1 MGTRSETGRHV
12 VALRIAR
19 GMTQGELARAA
30 HVHIRTV
37 VRSEQGEPIGQASR
51 DRLAAVLGPLAHDRI
66 AVRAWA
72 DSQPPLPADASPALV
87 ARYARN
93 LSVGDA
99 AERIGIT
106 RHALRRAER
115 GEVIQ
120 LRTARAIA
128 GFYGIPVGDV
138 FVIPDSDPADAAVA

>member
-1 MGTRSETGRHV
+1 
-12 VALRIAR
+12 
-19 GMTQGELARAA
+19 MTQGELARAA
-30 HVHIRTV
+30 HVHVRTV
-37 VRSEQGEPIGQASR
+37 VRAEQGEPIGQSSR
-51 DRLAAVLGPLAHDRI
+51 DRLAAVLGPRTHDCI
-66 AVRAWA
+66 AVRPWA
-72 DSQPPLPADASPALV
+72 DTQPELPPNPTPALA

-120 LRTARAIA
+120 LRTARAVA
-128 GFYGIPVGDV
+128 GFYGIPVDDV
-138 FVIPDSDPADAAVA
+138 YVIPELETDDAAVA